1 MAAGDPFSATE
12 RAALD
17 AAIRKA
23 EQLSRAE
30 FSVFVGKAE
39 GEPRAFATRLHNSLV
54 APARSVLI
62 MVDPTARA
70 IEVVTGEFVRRTLSD
85 SEVELAIQEQL
96 LDLMQGKTVIA
107 IAHRL
112 STIARM
118 DRLVV
123 LEAGRVVEEGTHEEL
138 LRYRGHYEKLWRHQS
153 GGFIANELDDRDEP
167 PKSAVG

>member
-1 MAAGDPFSATE
+1 VAAGDPFSATE

-39 GEPRAFATRLHNSLV
+39 GEARAFATRLHNSLV

-70 IEVVTGEFVRRTLSD
+70 IEVVTGQFVRRTLSD
-85 SEVELAIQEQL
+85 SEVELA
-96 LDLMQGKTVIA
+96 VIA
-107 IAHRL
+107 MQTAFAEGDLVGGLRRGIALLADH
-112 STIARM
+112 ARSPQTLHAQ
-118 DRLVV
+118 D
-123 LEAGRVVEEGTHEEL
+123 
-138 LRYRGHYEKLWRHQS
+138 
-153 GGFIANELDDRDEP
+153 
-167 PKSAVG
+167 

>member
-85 SEVELAIQEQL
+85 SEVELA
-96 LDLMQGKTVIA
+96 VIA
-107 IAHRL
+107 MQTAFAEGDLVGGLRRGIALLAEH
-112 STIARM
+112 ARSPQT
-118 DRLVV
+118 LHAQ
-123 LEAGRVVEEGTHEEL
+123 E
-138 LRYRGHYEKLWRHQS
+138 
-153 GGFIANELDDRDEP
+153 
-167 PKSAVG
+167 

>member
-1 MAAGDPFSATE
+1 VEQVAAGDPFSATE

-39 GEPRAFATRLHNSLV
+39 GEARAFATRLHNSLV

-70 IEVVTGEFVRRTLSD
+70 IEVVTGQFVRRTLSD
-85 SEVELAIQEQL
+85 SEVELA
-96 LDLMQGKTVIA
+96 VIA
-107 IAHRL
+107 MQTAFAEGDLVGGLRRGIALLADH
-112 STIARM
+112 ARSPQTLHAQ
-118 DRLVV
+118 D
-123 LEAGRVVEEGTHEEL
+123 
-138 LRYRGHYEKLWRHQS
+138 
-153 GGFIANELDDRDEP
+153 
-167 PKSAVG
+167 

>member
-1 MAAGDPFSATE
+1 VAAGDPFSATE

-39 GEPRAFATRLHNSLV
+39 GEARAFATRLHNSLV

-70 IEVVTGEFVRRTLSD
+70 IEVVTGQFVRRTLSD
-85 SEVELAIQEQL
+85 SEVELA
-96 LDLMQGKTVIA
+96 VIA
-107 IAHRL
+107 MQTAFAEGDLVGGLRRGIQMLAEH
-112 STIARM
+112 ARAPHT
-118 DRLVV
+118 LHV
-123 LEAGRVVEEGTHEEL
+123 
-138 LRYRGHYEKLWRHQS
+138 Q
-153 GGFIANELDDRDEP
+153 
-167 PKSAVG
+167 